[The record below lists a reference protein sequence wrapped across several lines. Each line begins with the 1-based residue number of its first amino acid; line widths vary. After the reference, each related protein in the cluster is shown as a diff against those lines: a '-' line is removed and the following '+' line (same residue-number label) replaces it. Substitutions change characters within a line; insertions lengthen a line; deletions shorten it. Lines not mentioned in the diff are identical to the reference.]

1 MFRAH
6 VAVVWCIGHDSYV
19 RSMLLRGQRKLVV
32 KRSTDPSKGSK
43 CKGIRHLTSTEI
55 FHPSF
60 LFSVGLRQC
69 GQPSIT
75 VLCFKKC
82 YGKGKT

>member
-1 MFRAH
+1 
-6 VAVVWCIGHDSYV
+6 
-19 RSMLLRGQRKLVV
+19 MLGLCYLDRGQRKSVV
-32 KRSTDPSKGSK
+32 KTSTHPSKGSK

-75 VLCFKKC
+75 VLFFKKS
-82 YGKGKT
+82 YRKGKR